1 MFIYDMY
8 HKIYLPGVLLWAG
21 EVDPAPQSV
30 GVHEEEMPQ
39 QVQGKTKA
47 SSSAR
52 NLRKALQV
60 NCFSISHQI
69 LHRWFVSW
77 NCQFIWE
84 SCRFSVKVFLEHRNA
99 TASHCHI
106 DKAIKCPITSC
117 QKIVFQVFWEAQP
130 DLLWL
135 DQQLWLWLDLQTQA
149 ASEDRRWWYLR
160 VYFLSMVYHFLVF

>member
-1 MFIYDMY
+1 MCSWKSWSWF
-8 HKIYLPGVLLWAG
+8 
-21 EVDPAPQSV
+21 DPCRHIFCCRRTCLSKSKGRPK
-30 GVHEEEMPQ
+30 PP
-39 QVQGKTKA
+39 VQAETYEKLY
-47 SSSAR
+47 R
-52 NLRKALQV
+52 W
-60 NCFSISHQI
+60 FSISHQI

-135 DQQLWLWLDLQTQA
+135 DQQLWLWLDVQTQA

>member
-1 MFIYDMY
+1 MLLKILIIIWPRQTYFLLQTDMS
-8 HKIYLPGVLLWAG
+8 
-21 EVDPAPQSV
+21 E
-30 GVHEEEMPQ
+30 

-47 SSSAR
+47 SSSGR

-60 NCFSISHQI
+60 ICFSISHQI

-84 SCRFSVKVFLEHRNA
+84 NCRFSVKVFLGHRNA

-106 DKAIKCPITSC
+106 DKAIKCPIPSYK
-117 QKIVFQVFWEAQP
+117 KIAFQVFWEAQP
-130 DLLWL
+130 DLLRL

-149 ASEDRRWWYLR
+149 ASENGKGRYMR
-160 VYFLSMVYHFLVF
+160 VSFIFALDHFLVF